1 MKKLY
6 SFVRFANLAFFSG
19 KINCIK
25 NIVKLAEL
33 AWALQEGKAA
43 VLPLKA
49 RSKKGIVPAEGDLV
63 QLEGRGR

>member
-25 NIVKLAEL
+25 NIVKLAE
-33 AWALQEGKAA
+33 WGWGLQEGKAA
-43 VLPLKA
+43 LLPLEA
-49 RSKKGIVPAEGDLV
+49 RSKKSIIAAEGDV
-63 QLEGRGR
+63 VG